1 MDTEMGFQLL
11 VEEYFCIFIEEGAVK
26 SRKYLLK
33 ASVITIQ
40 LQLLLLLLVLLTVII
55 ESLL

>member
-1 MDTEMGFQLL
+1 MGFQLL